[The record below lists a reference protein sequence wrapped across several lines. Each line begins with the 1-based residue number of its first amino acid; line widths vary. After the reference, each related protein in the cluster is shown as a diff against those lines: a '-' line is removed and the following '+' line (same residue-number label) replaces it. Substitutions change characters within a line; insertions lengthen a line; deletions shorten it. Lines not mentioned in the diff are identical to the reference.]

1 VLLLLANF
9 GKEGKPEAV
18 IPHITQETLA
28 EMTRRADI
36 LSPQNDRDVQ
46 DEGLVRI
53 ARPKSPA
60 VARGSMENAR
70 AQPDRCKPR
79 QELPAF

>member
-36 LSPQNDRDVQ
+36 LSPKNDRDVQ
-46 DEGLVRI
+46 DEGLVR
-53 ARPKSPA
+53 ACRRTA
-60 VARGSMENAR
+60 TA
-70 AQPDRCKPR
+70 D
-79 QELPAF
+79 